1 MKKLSFYY
9 VSPEYVNHLR
19 NFESSIR
26 GISHVPF
33 VDYESHNRKGKFF
46 CGVVLEIN
54 GFQYYVPVS
63 SKTNNHQNA
72 FFLYDKNK
80 RIASLRFDF
89 MFPVPDKLITEIKI
103 TNEPDNHYRALLQKE
118 LQICRIYTSVI
129 RDKALG
135 TYTKRTLG
143 DNSRGSEKSCDFR
156 LLEDAC
162 SIYCVEHN
170 LSSEPLEPAVEMLRN
185 TRPRTL
191 DEIIASATTR
201 ASEINSQR
209 IATPSLNRT
218 NETLE
223 HE

>member
-129 RDKALG
+129 RDKAL
-135 TYTKRTLG
+135 
-143 DNSRGSEKSCDFR
+143 
-156 LLEDAC
+156 
-162 SIYCVEHN
+162 
-170 LSSEPLEPAVEMLRN
+170 
-185 TRPRTL
+185 
-191 DEIIASATTR
+191 
-201 ASEINSQR
+201 
-209 IATPSLNRT
+209 
-218 NETLE
+218 ET
-223 HE
+223 

>member
-1 MKKLSFYY
+1 M
-9 VSPEYVNHLR
+9 SPEYVNHLR

-103 TNEPDNHYRALLQKE
+103 TNEPDNHYRAPLQKE

-129 RDKALG
+129 RDKALE

-143 DNSRGSEKSCDFR
+143 DKSRGSEKSCDFR
-156 LLEDAC
+156 LLEGAC